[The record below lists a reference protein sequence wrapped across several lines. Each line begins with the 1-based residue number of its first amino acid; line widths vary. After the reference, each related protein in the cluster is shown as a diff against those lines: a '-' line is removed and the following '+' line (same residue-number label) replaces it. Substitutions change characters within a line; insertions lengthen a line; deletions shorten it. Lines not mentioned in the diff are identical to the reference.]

1 MFVLLKR
8 QDYYPGRGGGN
19 EAAFEE
25 LTWQGDVPLG
35 LVGLPRREAGW
46 TAASGPGDRGRSEVH
61 SPEEK

>member
-8 QDYYPGRGGGN
+8 QDYYPGRGGRN

-35 LVGLPRREAGW
+35 LVGLPRWEAGW
-46 TAASGPGDRGRSEVH
+46 AAA
-61 SPEEK
+61 